1 MRSAGKLVFLVAF
14 SLSVAARADQDGRCP
29 RLVNDILKQTRAPAS
44 LLPVSD
50 LSAVPRVRD
59 TLGLSVDDYGSLR
72 ATFAKAYAQDA
83 MRADLRQRL
92 ENTCEAEKLMAV
104 LEWERGW
111 TALHVMALEEAAQ
124 SPESAPGMQRFAAD
138 LRANPPA
145 EWRIALARR
154 LDEATGSTVLAYA
167 AFVQPWLAV
176 GKIADAASLE
186 TLHADPHKERAALQN
201 RVLVRLLYTYR
212 ELAQSELE
220 TFVAWNESE
229 LGRWWNRTLQSAA
242 LGSYDDAAARYAS
255 LAEADLARLRSRAA
269 RPAAS
274 EAEPAPTNTENPG
287 ASPGPA
293 APVSPVEP
301 DEPTLPAE
309 QAP

>member
-1 MRSAGKLVFLVAF
+1 MRSACMMVCLFALTLA
-14 SLSVAARADQDGRCP
+14 VAARADQDGRCP
-29 RLVNDILKQTRAPAS
+29 RLTADILTQTRAPAS
-44 LLPVSD
+44 VLPVSD

-59 TLGLSVDDYGSLR
+59 TLRLSPDDYESLR
-72 ATFAKAYAQDA
+72 ATFAKAYGREALLG
-83 MRADLRQRL
+83 DLRQRL

-104 LEWERGW
+104 LEWHRGW
-111 TALHVMALEEAAQ
+111 TARHVMALEEAAQ
-124 SPESAPGMQRFAAD
+124 SPEAAPAMQRFAAD
-138 LRANPPA
+138 LRANPPP

-154 LDEATGSTVLAYA
+154 LDEVTGSTVLAYA

-186 TLHADPHKERAALQN
+186 TLHADPNKDRSAVQN

-220 TFVAWNESE
+220 TFVAWNESD
-229 LGRWWNRTLQSAA
+229 LGRWWNRMLQGAA
-242 LGSYDDAAARYAS
+242 LGSYDDAAARYAG

-274 EAEPAPTNTENPG
+274 EAAPVPTSTENPG
-287 ASPGPA
+287 TSPEPA
-293 APVSPVEP
+293 VPVSPLEP
-301 DEPTLPAE
+301 DEPVLPAE
-309 QAP
+309 HAP